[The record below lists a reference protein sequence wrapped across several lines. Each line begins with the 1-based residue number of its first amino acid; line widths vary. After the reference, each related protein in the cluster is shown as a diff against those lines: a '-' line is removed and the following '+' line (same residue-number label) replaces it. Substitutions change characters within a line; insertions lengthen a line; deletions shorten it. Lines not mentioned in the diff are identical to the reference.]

1 MTDSTRTIL
10 AVYVVWHPNHA
21 AGSKIAELVRRHFR
35 GERYKNILGNVELS
49 VVFHSSPAP
58 NAALPLAIDL
68 DEAETTAV
76 IVLAESE
83 LVGDSEWVD
92 YIRNLA
98 ERTES
103 RGFGS
108 RLFPVIIEEKGRDI
122 KIDQQALRWDRWEGT
137 DAKRGQRLIRELV
150 YAFSRMLRHYLAHL
164 RHPEADDKGLEHYLE
179 KVQIFLSHSK
189 HDCDGERIA
198 ESIRDWLHQN
208 SGLSSFFDMI
218 DIPAGVRFQ
227 DVLNHQVKASAV
239 MAVHTDS
246 YSSREWCRREIIEAK
261 RQNVPM
267 IVVNCMTDIDERGF
281 PYLGNVPIVRM
292 DPNEIGRIEVVT
304 GRLLEEV
311 FKDFLWR
318 CRVELAGR
326 SNSGVLF
333 MPRPPELISLA
344 NPAFTSFANAELI
357 SAPALPADADVANPT
372 IVYPDPPLG
381 AEEEQLFE
389 KIAPRVRLRN
399 LSQWLAEV

>member
-10 AVYVVWHPNHA
+10 AVYVVWHPNHV
-21 AGSKIAELVRRHFR
+21 AGSKIAEMVYEHFR
-35 GERYKNILGNVELS
+35 SERYKNILGNVGLS
-49 VVFHSSPAP
+49 VVSRSSPAP

-108 RLFPVIIEEKGRDI
+108 RLFPVIIEEKGLDI

-137 DAKRGQRLIRELV
+137 DAKRGQRLIRDLV

-189 HDCDGERIA
+189 HDRDGERIA

-246 YSSREWCRREIIEAK
+246 YSSREWCRREVIEAK

-281 PYLGNVPIVRM
+281 PYLGNMPIVRM
-292 DPNEIGRIEVVT
+292 DPNETGRIEVVI

-311 FKDFLWR
+311 FKDFLWQ

-357 SAPALPADADVANPT
+357 SAPALSADADAANPT

-389 KIAPRVRLRN
+389 KIAPRVRLLN

>member
-21 AGSKIAELVRRHFR
+21 AGSKIAEMVYEHFR
-35 GERYKNILGNVELS
+35 SERYKNILGNVGLS
-49 VVFHSSPAP
+49 VVSRSSPAP

-108 RLFPVIIEEKGRDI
+108 RLFPVIIEEKGLDI
-122 KIDQQALRWDRWEGT
+122 KMDEQALRWNSWKGT
-137 DAKRGQRLIRELV
+137 DAERGQRLIRELV

-164 RHPEADDKGLEHYLE
+164 RYPEADDKGLEHYLE

-189 HDCDGERIA
+189 HDRDGERIA

-227 DVLNHQVKASAV
+227 AVLNHQVKASAV

-246 YSSREWCRREIIEAK
+246 YSSREWCRREVIEAK

-267 IVVNCMTDIDERGF
+267 VVVNCMTEIDERGF
-281 PYLGNVPIVRM
+281 PYMGNVPIVRM
-292 DPNEIGRIEVVT
+292 DPNEIGRIEVVID
-304 GRLLEEV
+304 RLLEEV
-311 FKDFLWR
+311 FKDFLWQ

-357 SAPALPADADVANPT
+357 SAPALSADADVADPT

>member
-10 AVYVVWHPNHA
+10 TIYVVWHPNYSN
-21 AGSKIAELVRRHFR
+21 GSKIAELVRRHFR
-35 GERYKNILGNVELS
+35 SERYKNISENVELN
-49 VVFHSSPAP
+49 VFFRSSPAP
-58 NAALPLAIDL
+58 NAALPLPIDL

-76 IVLAESE
+76 VVLAESE
-83 LVGDSEWVD
+83 LVGDSEWMD
-92 YIRNLA
+92 YIHDLA

-103 RGFGS
+103 IGFGS
-108 RLFPVIIEEKGRDI
+108 RLFPVMLEEAGLGIE
-122 KIDQQALRWDRWEGT
+122 IDQQALRWDRWEGT
-137 DAKRGQRLIRELV
+137 DAERGQRLVRELL

-164 RHPEADDKGLEHYLE
+164 RHPEADGKGLEHYLE

-189 HDCDGERIA
+189 HDSDGERIA
-198 ESIRDWLHQN
+198 KRIRDWLHQH

-218 DIPAGVRFQ
+218 DIPPGLRFQ

-246 YSSREWCRREIIEAK
+246 YSSREWCRHEVIEAK
-261 RQNVPM
+261 HQNVPM

-281 PYLGNVPIVRM
+281 PYMGNVPIVRM
-292 DPNEIGRIEVVT
+292 DPNETSRIDVVI
-304 GRLLEEV
+304 GRLLDEV
-311 FKDFLWR
+311 FKDFLWQ

-333 MPRPPELISLA
+333 MPRPPELIFLA
-344 NPAFTSFANAELI
+344 NPAFPSFANPELI
-357 SAPALPADADVANPT
+357 SASALPADTDVANPM

-389 KIAPRVRLRN
+389 KIAPRVRLLN
-399 LSQWLAEV
+399 LSQWLTEV